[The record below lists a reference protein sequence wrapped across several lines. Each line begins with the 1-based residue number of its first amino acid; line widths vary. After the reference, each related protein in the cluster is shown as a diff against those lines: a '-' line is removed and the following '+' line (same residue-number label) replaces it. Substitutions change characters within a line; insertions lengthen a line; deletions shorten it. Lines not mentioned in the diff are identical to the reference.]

1 MAAVAAVPAAHHES
15 PQALKSR
22 RRKLRRPATRFPC
35 PRPLSQSGEHVWPV
49 MECGWIEVR
58 AIWPNKRMNLGIQPN
73 LIEHGGVAERP
84 EKRSGQHG
92 LKINVSHDPILE

>member
-1 MAAVAAVPAAHHES
+1 
-15 PQALKSR
+15 
-22 RRKLRRPATRFPC
+22 
-35 PRPLSQSGEHVWPV
+35 

-58 AIWPNKRMNLGIQPN
+58 AIWPNKGMNLGIQPN